1 MVRWLEVLNQLWL
14 NVLHCMPQKL
24 AYNIITNMIE
34 IFGITLAWET
44 IGFVSAFVA
53 SEVIGS
59 SKLKENSIAALIKNL
74 IDTLKPARKEDEK
87 VAELRS
93 RVEGL
98 LEELK
103 GLGE

>member
-1 MVRWLEVLNQLWL
+1 
-14 NVLHCMPQKL
+14 
-24 AYNIITNMIE
+24 MIE

-59 SKLKENSIAALIKNL
+59 SKLKENSVAHLIKSL

-87 VAELRS
+87 VAALRS
-93 RVEGL
+93 RVEEL
-98 LEELK
+98 VEELK
-103 GLGE
+103 GLGD

>member
-1 MVRWLEVLNQLWL
+1 
-14 NVLHCMPQKL
+14 
-24 AYNIITNMIE
+24 MIE
-34 IFGITLAWET
+34 ILGVKLSFEALGFLAAFIT
-44 IGFVSAFVA
+44 

-59 SKLKENSIAALIKNL
+59 SKLKENSVAQLIKSL
-74 IDTLKPARKEDEK
+74 IDSLKPARKEDEK

>member
-1 MVRWLEVLNQLWL
+1 
-14 NVLHCMPQKL
+14 
-24 AYNIITNMIE
+24 MIE
-34 IFGITLAWET
+34 ILGVKLSLEA
-44 IGFVSAFVA
+44 IGFLAAFVA

-59 SKLKENSIAALIKNL
+59 SKLKENSVAQLIKSL

-87 VAELRS
+87 VAELRA

>member
-1 MVRWLEVLNQLWL
+1 
-14 NVLHCMPQKL
+14 
-24 AYNIITNMIE
+24 MIE
-34 IFGITLAWET
+34 ILGVKLSFEA
-44 IGFVSAFVA
+44 IGFLAAFIT

-59 SKLKENSIAALIKNL
+59 SKLKENSVAQLIKSL
-74 IDTLKPARKEDEK
+74 IDTLKPVRKEDEK
-87 VAELRS
+87 IAELRS

>member
-1 MVRWLEVLNQLWL
+1 
-14 NVLHCMPQKL
+14 
-24 AYNIITNMIE
+24 MIE
-34 IFGITLAWET
+34 ILGVKLSLEA
-44 IGFVSAFVA
+44 IGFLAAFIT

-59 SKLKENSIAALIKNL
+59 SKLKENSVAQLIKSL